1 MKAGYNVF
9 EAKIIQYISETELL
23 FLNFKLSFCFLLF
36 FGSIKS
42 YNVRKLLGGV
52 ILKRGTKNTIY

>member
-9 EAKIIQYISETELL
+9 VSENNTIY
-23 FLNFKLSFCFLLF
+23 FRNGITIFKLIKLLVFLPF

-42 YNVRKLLGGV
+42 YKVRKLLGGV
-52 ILKRGTKNTIY
+52 CLKRGTQNTIY